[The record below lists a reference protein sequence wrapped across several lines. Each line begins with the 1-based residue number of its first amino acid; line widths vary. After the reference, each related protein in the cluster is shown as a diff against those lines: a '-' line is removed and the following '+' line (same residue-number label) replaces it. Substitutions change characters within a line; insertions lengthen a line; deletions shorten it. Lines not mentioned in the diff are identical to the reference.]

1 MMAILSLFLLFFC
14 LSFISQSWWIDWLR
28 SRRVRQVQKSYG
40 PQRMPSKGRTPALG
54 GVVFMAMSLPGAF
67 LCWVL
72 GSEALTFYAVLWAL
86 PFFSGLIG
94 LLDDL
99 LKLLRGSS
107 EGLKSLEKLIL
118 QVLVALFWSLFALRT
133 GHLGLSPHLNLS
145 PFWTVVT
152 TSFIIVSMLNAVNVT
167 DGLDGLAAG
176 TSSLSLVA
184 LAFLVSRG
192 LDVISVGLGISVAFL
207 WHNAYPARVFMGD
220 CGSHFLGGL
229 LVAIAACGGGVLYV
243 VPVGALFG
251 LEILSV
257 AIQIVS
263 IRCFGKKFFL
273 MSPVH
278 HHFELLGWSEV
289 QIVLRFWLI
298 HLLGIVSMLWLGSFV
313 PSIF

>member
-1 MMAILSLFLLFFC
+1 MA
-14 LSFISQSWWIDWLR
+14 
-28 SRRVRQVQKSYG
+28 V
-40 PQRMPSKGRTPALG
+40 
-54 GVVFMAMSLPGAF
+54 SLPGIL
-67 LCWVL
+67 LCWIL
-72 GSEALTFYAVLWAL
+72 GNEPLTFYIALWTL
-86 PFFSGLIG
+86 PFFSALIG
-94 LLDDL
+94 LLDDF
-99 LKLLRGSS
+99 LKLSRRSS

-118 QVLVALFWSLFALRT
+118 QIFVALLWSALVFRIGYLDLF
-133 GHLGLSPHLNLS
+133 PNLNLS
-145 PFWTVVT
+145 PLWTVFV

-176 TSSLSLVA
+176 TFSLSLVA

-192 LDVISVGLGISVAFL
+192 LEVIPVGLGLSVAFL

-243 VPVGALFG
+243 IPVGALFG

-289 QIVLRFWLI
+289 QIVLRFWLL
-298 HLLGIVSMLWLGSFV
+298 HLLGIVSMLWLRSFV